1 MLCTRTVLFAD
12 ISMYVSM
19 LCHVMYVSISCYVR
33 FYVRVYLQ
41 RNSNIERRAV
51 SSFHSGAVS
60 NVDHSPAHWQ
70 TGAAGGPIA
79 GCRIHTQIQPLRFSN
94 HFQDWQSGAMCKA
107 HGSINKHLQTRGK
120 YKLLHLS
127 AYILYIYISNK
138 TLETGLDWTCRNLV
152 QQGVIILMGR
162 DRPRCTIHW
171 PLTLTCSIH
180 TGNRQCHAQKQE

>member
-1 MLCTRTVLFAD
+1 MWSYKDQNWGAVYLLNAGCQELGHESEVLCTRTVLFAD

-127 AYILYIYISNK
+127 AYILYIYIYQTK
-138 TLETGLDWTCRNLV
+138 HWKLDWTGHVETWSNKV
-152 QQGVIILMGR
+152 
-162 DRPRCTIHW
+162 
-171 PLTLTCSIH
+171 
-180 TGNRQCHAQKQE
+180 